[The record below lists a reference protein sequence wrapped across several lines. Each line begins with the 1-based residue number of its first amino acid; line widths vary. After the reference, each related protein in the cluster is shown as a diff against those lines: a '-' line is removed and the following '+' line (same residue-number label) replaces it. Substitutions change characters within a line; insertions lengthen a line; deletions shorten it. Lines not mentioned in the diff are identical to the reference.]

1 MKLYT
6 TLFIIYISIA
16 QLIGQG
22 AYTPANAD
30 YSYPRVYLDSADAN
44 AIRNSLY
51 DPAKTAVY
59 NSIWG
64 TANATP
70 PVGNDHYGDRRQRA
84 YIARDAAY
92 VAFMKKA
99 YNNGTNTL
107 TTLSAVDSAFYVNK
121 SIDLLE
127 NLNDTVGVL
136 YGEWNVHSLW
146 QFTCKE
152 LPPYLIAYDLL
163 KGIGVPDDSLVL
175 AKTNLQSF
183 AGQLCEKSVAKYPV
197 PGAGNILGD
206 SIDFFHQEI
215 NNHTIMTAA
224 TLGLAGIVLS
234 DATST
239 DVNYQANT
247 WINVGMYNVDASLF
261 EIEPVA
267 GSYMYV
273 WAHAADRRNG
283 GYSEGPSYWTYCFQN
298 VIPLMRAMGN
308 FLPDGNYTYSFRDR
322 NNTTISASMRNP
334 YYDQAYYD
342 MAQWMLD
349 IRMPDGSYP
358 AIHDTPHKYKSN
370 YYTIMGQQYNIPY
383 DGMTYNSSSVRGQ
396 YLAMDIEDTVYTEP
410 LFKALP
416 LAGDLV
422 FRSTYDDPSGV
433 YMHLIGKNR
442 IYKDIGYGHPQM
454 DGTSFELYYN
464 KEILAFDPGYPGYWE
479 RKPFT
484 LATNHNLVLV
494 DGMGPDTAI
503 RVSFIPGEVGLHPNN
518 FVEIE
523 NFFDQPSVD
532 YGELRAAWHGA
543 DVVRKTLFLH
553 NRYFIMADVLS
564 STTSHDYTYQLHG
577 NGLLG
582 ALPNS
587 STGRFIPNFA
597 NNRALYT
604 RSDTTHLLAY
614 ISTRDGMPTYS
625 HAADSLVAGSIRPA
639 TQTLVTKSNVDST
652 EFLSILYPFT
662 NSDSAEIITISAN
675 RLNGAIVKDSPYLDY
690 VVLRPDHYLTA
701 IVTGID
707 TLETD
712 ANIAFYS
719 MDSTTNYAVQFLE
732 NGQELGLNGK
742 TLIKSD
748 RFVDLALEQVAAN
761 QFTGHINKAAIVEI
775 AADSALVAVQGN
787 VVATYLDLNTG
798 RTIVEFGDS
807 TDFILEYG
815 AAPILNTQ
823 DLSLNSAGLSVQ
835 PNPARTVV
843 VVEHEYSGN
852 DKKATL
858 DVYDTGGS
866 LLRTEVVNTQRG
878 INQWN
883 LDVETYANGVYV
895 VRLSTSDKTY
905 ITKFVKK

>member
-1 MKLYT
+1 MKLYS
-6 TLFIIYISIA
+6 TLLVFFIAVA
-16 QLIGQG
+16 QVIGQG

-30 YSYPRVYLDSADAN
+30 YSYPRVYLDSSDADA
-44 AIRNSLY
+44 IRASLY
-51 DPAKTAVY
+51 APDKTEIY
-59 NSIWG
+59 RGIWN
-64 TANATP
+64 TANSTAP
-70 PVGNDHYGDRRQRA
+70 IGNDDFGDRRQRA
-84 YIARDAAY
+84 YIAKDAAY
-92 VAFMKKA
+92 IAFMKKA
-99 YNNGTNTL
+99 YNSGTNTL
-107 TTLSAVDSAFYVNK
+107 STLSAVDSALYVNK
-121 SIDLLE
+121 AIDLLE

-136 YGEWNVHSLW
+136 HGEWNVHSLW

-175 AKTNLQSF
+175 VKAKLQSF
-183 AGQLCEKSVAKYPV
+183 VGQLCEKSVAKYPV

-234 DATST
+234 DATSP
-239 DVNYQANT
+239 DLNYQANT
-247 WINVGMYNVDASLF
+247 WINVGMYNVNASLF
-261 EIEPVA
+261 EIKPVA
-267 GSYMYV
+267 GSYLYV
-273 WAHAADRRNG
+273 WAHAADRRGG
-283 GYSEGPSYWTYCFQN
+283 GYSEGPSYWGYCFDN
-298 VIPLMRAMGN
+298 VVPFMRAMGN

-322 NNTTISASMRNP
+322 RNNPISASIRNP

-358 AIHDTPHKYKSN
+358 AIHDTPHKYKSGN
-370 YYTIMGQQYNIPY
+370 YYAVMKQKYNVPY
-383 DGMTYNSSSVRGQ
+383 EGMSYGSVRGQ
-396 YLAMDIEDTVYTEP
+396 YLAMDITDTVYTEP

-433 YMHLIGKNR
+433 YMHLIGKNK
-442 IYKDIGYGHPQM
+442 IYKDIGAGHPQM

-464 KEILAFDPGYPGYWE
+464 KEILAFDPGYPGYWV
-479 RKPFT
+479 RKPFV

-503 RVSFIPGEVGLHPNN
+503 RVSFVPGEVGLHPNN

-523 NFFDQPSVD
+523 NFFDQPSLD

-543 DVVRKTLFLH
+543 DVVRKTLFPH
-553 NRYFIMADVLS
+553 NRYFIMTDVLS
-564 STTSHDYTYQLHG
+564 SNTSHDYTYQLHG

-587 STGRFIPNFA
+587 GTGRFIPDFA

-614 ISTRDGMPTYS
+614 ISTRDGMPIYS
-625 HAADSLVAGSIRPA
+625 HDLDSLVAGSIRAA

-652 EFLSILYPFT
+652 EFLSILYPFS
-662 NSDSAEIITISAN
+662 NSDSAQITTITAN
-675 RLNGAIVKDSPYLDY
+675 RLNGAIIKNSPYLDY
-690 VVLRPDHYLTA
+690 VVVRPDHYLTTILTA
-701 IVTGID
+701 ID
-707 TLETD
+707 TLQTD

-719 MDSTTNYAVQFLE
+719 TDSTTNYAVQFLE
-732 NGQELGLNGK
+732 NGQELGINSK
-742 TLIKSD
+742 TLIKAD
-748 RFVDLALEQVAAN
+748 RFVDIALEQVASN
-761 QFTGHINKAAIVEI
+761 RFTGHINQAAIVEI
-775 AADSALVAVQGN
+775 AADSGLVAVQGN
-787 VVATYLDLNTG
+787 IVATYLNVNTG

-815 AAPILNTQ
+815 SAPVLNTTK
-823 DLSLNSAGLSVQ
+823 LAINTTALTLN
-835 PNPARTVV
+835 PNPATTVV
-843 VVEHEYSGN
+843 R
-852 DKKATL
+852 ATL
-858 DVYDTGGS
+858 NS
-866 LLRTEVVNTQRG
+866 LEVNNNASLTVHDIAGRLLEQRTIQLEKGQ
-878 INQWN
+878 NQWTLKVQN
-883 LDVETYANGVYV
+883 YAAGLYTVQLTVGQAIYA
-895 VRLSTSDKTY
+895 
-905 ITKFVKK
+905 TKFIKK